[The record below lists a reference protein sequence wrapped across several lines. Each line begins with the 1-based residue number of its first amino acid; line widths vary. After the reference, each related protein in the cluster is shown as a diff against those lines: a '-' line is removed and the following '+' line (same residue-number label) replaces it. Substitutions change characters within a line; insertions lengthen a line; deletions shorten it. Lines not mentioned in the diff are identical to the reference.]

1 MNNNNILFPVKVPY
15 STAPD
20 IVKLKDDFTL
30 SPISD
35 RIRANKL
42 NELNEFSSDLF
53 NEIRNDNL
61 IDCLKVINT
70 KYNLP
75 ASTTVLDLA
84 MNVEEDIAILSS
96 GKVIAICFCFPSGF
110 IPSHVVGKS
119 FFEIH
124 QPIPDSDLLLKMS
137 DKLTSMMADSSRGCY
152 RRFVWTITS
161 NPTMSQ
167 HPSLK
172 NKVIPK
178 SIDDLYFR
186 TESQTTIP
194 LGDNVHMLFSV
205 KVEMNPLNGIWE
217 DHEKR
222 NTLLSSIDSMSD
234 AMLEYKNL
242 KSIKSIL
249 NNSK

>member
-30 SPISD
+30 TPISD

-75 ASTTVLDLA
+75 ASSTILDLA

-96 GKVIAICFCFPSGF
+96 GKVIAICFCSPSGF